1 MDGLTV
7 QGLWARTRNA
17 DEAHTSHARIGKLWA
32 DFGLQLAPSMAL
44 GALTY
49 GVYHHYESD
58 ANGLF
63 DVLVGTDAPMPNAP
77 DAPVLSKVDIVAGA
91 YLVFEAKGP
100 MPQAV
105 VQAWAGAQAFA
116 YNTYAIA
123 AKIMAGGKIVRSG
136 GPELALELEK
146 DGYEFLKE
154 DALAP
159 A

>member
-1 MDGLTV
+1 MEITNMDGLTV
-7 QGLWARTRNA
+7 QGLLARTRNA
-17 DEAHTSHARIGKLWA
+17 DEAHASRARIGKLWS
-32 DFGLQLAPSMAL
+32 DFGSQLAPRMAL
-44 GALTY
+44 GALSY

-105 VQAWAGAQAFA
+105 VQAWEGIWRYFADPHCPHSRAYTTDFERYGAQGQVEVFVGVL
-116 YNTYAIA
+116 A
-123 AKIMAGGKIVRSG
+123 A
-136 GPELALELEK
+136 
-146 DGYEFLKE
+146 
-154 DALAP
+154 
-159 A
+159 